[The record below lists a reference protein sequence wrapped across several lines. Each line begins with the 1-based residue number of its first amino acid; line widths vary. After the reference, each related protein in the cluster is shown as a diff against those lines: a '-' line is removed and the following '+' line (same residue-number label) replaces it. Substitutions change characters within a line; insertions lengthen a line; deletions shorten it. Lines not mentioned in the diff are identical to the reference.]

1 MQNKRPSI
9 IKTQIVPKKI
19 NYMDS
24 ILTWIVVADAV
35 SLVGRRIGVDGFADV
50 GQFKSKKRAFE
61 LGSTMINI
69 ESLYSTAILPQW
81 MCLRRLSTLEDI
93 VLKMNNIL
101 LYKQNYHYKLYTFL
115 L

>member
-69 ESLYSTAILPQW
+69 ESL
-81 MCLRRLSTLEDI
+81 
-93 VLKMNNIL
+93 LKMNNIL
-101 LYKQNYHYKLYTFL
+101 LNKQNYHYKLYTFL